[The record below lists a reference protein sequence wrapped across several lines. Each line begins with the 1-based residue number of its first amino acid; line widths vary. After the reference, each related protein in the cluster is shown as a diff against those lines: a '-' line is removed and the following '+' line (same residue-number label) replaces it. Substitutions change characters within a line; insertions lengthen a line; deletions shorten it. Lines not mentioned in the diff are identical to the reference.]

1 MTVSQSTA
9 YRFVLAVAALF
20 VWCGP
25 LVAVLTGPV
34 CAAEATTGG
43 ITGSVT
49 TVAGEPVARAGIVA
63 TSASGRAATTSDA
76 RGRFRLLGLT
86 PDTYAVSVEAAGYE
100 AVTQRGVL
108 VLPGQLDQVAVRVA
122 PVLKTIGS
130 VRAAS
135 GTFTVGATSDAFTV
149 SAEAARAL
157 APPANASG
165 LGTYLSGTVQ
175 GAIANVPGVQTD
187 AFGNSILRGGK
198 VDDTVFDYD
207 SVPIPQG
214 LIAEPGGNIV
224 GAQLATTGIASTTV
238 TLAGYGA
245 QGDNALGG
253 VVNQIPALGT
263 YPGRTSLEL
272 TQGLGSRNSR
282 IAFQTQQAT
291 PDLRWRWALAST
303 AGSQELAYGDA
314 RTFYPSEAATYGLSL
329 ASRGE
334 SSVAANVHF
343 RLRPGDDLAFVGLT
357 GAASYHQYG
366 SPYPGQTVGAFDGQN
381 TVFPGETNPNA
392 PVTYPAG
399 VHGTYDILKL
409 QWLHTSPSAV
419 SRVQLYRS
427 QFGSRSGGPFW
438 DDLSFPNGGISF
450 DSQQGGREIGL
461 TYDADDLASEHHHLT
476 YGTELRT
483 NTSFL
488 HQVVPTADELIASNP
503 TLHSYLAYLG
513 DSWSAGRLTLA
524 GTARFTRTDISP
536 SDGARYS
543 VAALDPHFSAAY
555 RLGRAYALRAT
566 FDHTTVAPKP
576 LQADRTD
583 STNPAP
589 FVPLAAETSNDFSY
603 SLEGSGRTQFRLT
616 YYGKL
621 ERNRIDVLPV
631 NFRSIGS
638 SGAGPSGI
646 GVPTNAGELRVHG
659 LELYAKNGRFAL
671 GANAIRGLSSS
682 ASQFAY
688 NDLNAPA
695 IAAGHLFPL
704 GYVPDFTATL
714 SYEFRPTPRLRIT
727 PSLSY
732 ESGYPYGNGK
742 KVYVFD
748 PLTNLP
754 VRVNNDDNVN
764 PGASYYFL
772 RDPSQPFD
780 AVTNPYVGSLGTP
793 EGDDPNTLRSRPQT
807 LVNLHL
813 EGDLTPR
820 LTAIADVSNLFG
832 VSAPTALQSNP
843 YLYGPPGD
851 PRNGIPT
858 NDGIHQSL
866 PWTYG
871 TGGYVP
877 QGYPLAR
884 TAWLGLR
891 YRF

>member
-1 MTVSQSTA
+1 VPQSTA
-9 YRFVLAVAALF
+9 YRLVLAVVAFF

-25 LVAVLTGPV
+25 LAIVPAGPAS
-34 CAAEATTGG
+34 AAEATTGG

-49 TVAGEPVARAGIVA
+49 TAAGDPVAGARVVAA
-63 TSASGRAATTSDA
+63 SASGRAATTSDA
-76 RGRFRLLGLT
+76 HGRFRLLGLAT
-86 PDTYAVSVEAAGYE
+86 DTYAVSVEAAGFVAATE
-100 AVTQRGVL
+100 RGVT
-108 VLPGQLDQVAVRVA
+108 VLPGQLDQVAVRVVPA
-122 PVLKTIGS
+122 LKTIGS

-135 GTFTVGATSDAFTV
+135 GTFRVGAATDTFTV
-149 SAEAARAL
+149 SADAARAL
-157 APPANASG
+157 APPANGSG
-165 LGTYLSGTVQ
+165 LGNYLSGTVQ

-272 TQGLGSRNSR
+272 TQGLGSRDSR
-282 IAFQTQQAT
+282 IAFATQQAT

-303 AGSQELAYGDA
+303 AGSQEFEYGDG

-329 ASRGE
+329 QSRGE
-334 SSVAANVHF
+334 SSLAANLHYL
-343 RLRPGDDLAFVGLT
+343 LRPNDDLAFVGLF

-366 SPYPGQTVGAFDGQN
+366 SPYAGQTVGAFDGQQ
-381 TVFPGETNPNA
+381 TVFPGETNAAA

-409 QWLHTSPSAV
+409 QWLHTGSSSV

-438 DDLSFPNGGISF
+438 DDLSFPNGAISL
-450 DSQQGGREIGL
+450 DAQQGGRETGL
-461 TYDADDLASEHHHLT
+461 TYDLDDLASERHHLT
-476 YGTELRT
+476 FGAELRT

-488 HQVVPTADELIASNP
+488 HQVVPTADELIDSNP

-513 DSWSAGRLTLA
+513 DSWSASRLTVA
-524 GTARFTRTDISP
+524 GTARFTRTNIAP
-536 SDGARYS
+536 SRGTRYS
-543 VAALDPHFSAAY
+543 VGALDPHFSAAY
-555 RLGRAYALRAT
+555 RLGRALALRAT

-589 FVPLAAETSNDFSY
+589 FVPLAPETTDDFSY
-603 SLEGSGRTQFRLT
+603 SLEGGGRTQFRLT
-616 YYGKL
+616 YYAEL

-646 GVPTNAGELRVHG
+646 GVPTNAGELRAHG
-659 LELYAKNGRFAL
+659 LELYAKNGGFAL
-671 GANAIRGLSSS
+671 DTNYIRGFSSS

-714 SYEFRPTPRLRIT
+714 SYEFRPSPHLRVT

-742 KVYVFD
+742 MVYIFD
-748 PLTNLP
+748 PVTNRP
-754 VRVNNDDNVN
+754 VQVNNDDYVN
-764 PGASYYFL
+764 PGANYYFL

-780 AVTNPYVGSLGTP
+780 AAANPYVGSQGTP
-793 EGDDPNTLRSRPQT
+793 EGNDPNTLRSRPQT

-832 VSAPTALQSNP
+832 VSAPNALQGNP
-843 YLYGPPGD
+843 YLFGPPGD

-858 NDGIHQSL
+858 NDGVHQSL

-884 TAWLGLR
+884 TAWFGLR

>member
-1 MTVSQSTA
+1 MKS
-9 YRFVLAVAALF
+9 VLAALALLALGGSFAA
-20 VWCGP
+20 VP
-25 LVAVLTGPV
+25 PPPAA
-34 CAAEATTGG
+34 AAEATTGG
-43 ITGSVT
+43 ISG
-49 TVAGEPVARAGIVA
+49 TVATSAGGPVANARIVA
-63 TSASGRAATTSDA
+63 ASASGRAAATSDA

-86 PDTYAVSVEAAGYE
+86 PDTYTVSVEAAGYD
-100 AVTQRGVL
+100 AVTQPGVV
-108 VLPGQLDQVAVRVA
+108 VLPGQLDQVAVRVVPA
-122 PVLKTIGS
+122 LKTIGT
-130 VRAAS
+130 VRAATGS
-135 GTFTVGATSDAFTV
+135 FSVGASSDTFTV
-149 SAEAARAL
+149 SADAARAL

-165 LGTYLSGTVQ
+165 LGNYLSGTVQ

-238 TLAGYGA
+238 TLAGYGS

-282 IAFQTQQAT
+282 IAFATQQAT

-303 AGSQELAYGDA
+303 VGSQELSYGDGH
-314 RTFYPSEAATYGLSL
+314 TFYPAEAATYGLSL

-334 SSVAANVHF
+334 SSVAANLHF
-343 RLRPGDDLAFVGLT
+343 RLRPSDDLAFVALS

-366 SPYPGQTVGAFDGQN
+366 SPYPGQTVGAFDGQS

-409 QWLHTSPSAV
+409 QWLHTGPSAV

-461 TYDADDLASEHHHLT
+461 TYDVDDLASERHHLT
-476 YGTELRT
+476 YGAELRT

-488 HQVVPTADELIASNP
+488 HQVVPTADEFIDSNP

-536 SDGARYS
+536 SDGTSYS
-543 VAALDPHFSAAY
+543 VAALDPHASAAY

-589 FVPLAAETSNDFSY
+589 FVPLAAETTNNFGF

-616 YYGKL
+616 YYAEL

-646 GVPTNAGELRVHG
+646 GVPTNAGELRAHG
-659 LELYAKNGRFAL
+659 LEFYAKNGRFAL
-671 GANAIRGLSSS
+671 DTNYIHGLSSS

-714 SYEFRPTPRLRIT
+714 SYEFRPSSHLRIT

-732 ESGYPYGNGK
+732 ETGYPYGNGK

-748 PLTNLP
+748 PLTNRP
-754 VRVNNDDNVN
+754 VQVDNDDNVN
-764 PGASYYFL
+764 PGANYYFL

-780 AVTNPYVGSLGTP
+780 AVTNPYVGSQGTP
-793 EGDDPNTLRSRPQT
+793 EGDDPNTLRSHPQM
-807 LVNLHL
+807 LVNLHV
-813 EGDLTPR
+813 EGDLSPR

-832 VSAPTALQSNP
+832 VTAPNALQSNP

-851 PRNGIPT
+851 ARNGIPT
-858 NDGIHQSL
+858 NDGVHQSL